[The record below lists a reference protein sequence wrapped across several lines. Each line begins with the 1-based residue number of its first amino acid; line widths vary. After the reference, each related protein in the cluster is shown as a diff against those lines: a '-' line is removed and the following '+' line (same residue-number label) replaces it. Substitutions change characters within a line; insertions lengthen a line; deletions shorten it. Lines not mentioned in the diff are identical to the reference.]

1 MDPLGIVIMAKY
13 KYAFDESKIKRFIKE
28 GRGQGQGKDYKPWLT
43 AHDVPSTGR
52 ITRVTGW
59 RTGRIR
65 HFLSDHE
72 TRLFYLLEWANNVV
86 DIREQYPL
94 LERDITQRIAEEI
107 GVRHPTDPSTGV
119 PVVLTT
125 DVLISL
131 LIDGKLIE
139 VARTVKPADKL
150 NDLRVIE
157 KLEIERRYWEAKGVD
172 WGIITEKE
180 IPKVLAKNIE
190 IIHPFYWLEPT
201 TELDIPHLLSLA
213 SKLKRRLQGATGSI
227 IQVADDLDTEM
238 NLSEG
243 TSLYLFKHL
252 VARKEILLD
261 MTRKLNFAQPA
272 REIKSILFEVAHKEL
287 SA

>member
-1 MDPLGIVIMAKY
+1 MAKY
-13 KYAFDESKIKRFIKE
+13 GYAFDESKIKRFIKE

-43 AHDVPSTGR
+43 AHDVPSIGR

-59 RTGRIR
+59 RTGRIH

-72 TRLFYLLEWANNVV
+72 TRLFYLLEWSNNVV
-86 DIREQYPL
+86 DIREQFPL
-94 LERDITQRIAEEI
+94 LERDITQRIVQEM
-107 GVRHPTDPSTGV
+107 GVRHPTDPSTGIPLV
-119 PVVLTT
+119 ITT

-131 LIDGKLIE
+131 LSEGKIIE
-139 VARTVKPADKL
+139 VARTVKPADQL
-150 NDLRVIE
+150 NNLRVIE

-172 WGIITEKE
+172 WGIVTEKE
-180 IPKVLAKNIE
+180 IPKILAKNIE
-190 IIHPFYWLEPT
+190 VIHPFYWLEAT
-201 TELDIPHLLSLA
+201 AELDVPHLLSLA
-213 SKLKRRLQGATGSI
+213 SKLKKRLQGSTASI
-227 IQVADDLDTEM
+227 IQITDNLDVEM

-261 MTRKLNFAQPA
+261 MSKKLNFTQPA
-272 REIKSILFEVAHKEL
+272 REIKKIIFEVVRQEF